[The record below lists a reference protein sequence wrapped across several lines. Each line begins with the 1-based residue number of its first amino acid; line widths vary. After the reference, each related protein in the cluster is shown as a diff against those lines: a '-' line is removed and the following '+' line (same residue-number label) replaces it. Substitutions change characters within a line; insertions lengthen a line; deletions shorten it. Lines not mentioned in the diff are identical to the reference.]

1 MDAAVVVEK
10 DHFMD
15 DFFHQ
20 VGKSRLMEPRQTLSV
35 NVVLLVS
42 LYLSDLQVTRKL
54 VFLNVH
60 VRVM

>member
-20 VGKSRLMEPRQTLSV
+20 VGKSRLMEPRQPLSLNIV
-35 NVVLLVS
+35 MLVS
-42 LYLSDLQVTRKL
+42 LYLSDLK
-54 VFLNVH
+54 
-60 VRVM
+60 